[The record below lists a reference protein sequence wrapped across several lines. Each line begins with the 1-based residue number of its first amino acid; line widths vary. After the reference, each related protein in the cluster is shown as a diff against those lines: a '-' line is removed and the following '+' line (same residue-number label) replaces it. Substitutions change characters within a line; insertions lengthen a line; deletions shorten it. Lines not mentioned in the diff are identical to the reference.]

1 MNRNIVLLLFSLTHL
16 LATAGLEVAS
26 PFSDNAVLQQ
36 GRPVPVWGRA
46 EAGAKVSVEFGEQKV
61 SVVANAAGS
70 WRVELKPLPAEATPR
85 TLTVRASGES
95 FACENVVVG
104 EVWLASGQS
113 NMQWT
118 LQNCAKH
125 LTEVRDA
132 MNHSESLEIRYL
144 RIGAQAESQP
154 VKTFDR
160 TRYRWCMDSS
170 KTRPAQSAVA
180 FFFAHRLHRELKV
193 PVGII
198 DTSWGGKPIEGFIPR
213 EQFES
218 HEALKPILE
227 LADSNRLEELKK
239 IEGGVFIRNDAG
251 HPGRIFNGRLAPLA
265 PYSVRGT
272 IWYQGES
279 NAGIDEDPRG
289 YRHKMAALAT
299 GWRQAFE
306 DARMPFYFVQLP
318 PFRSEWIAWARL
330 REEQRRSLVIPH
342 TGMAVT
348 IDLRSADIHPPNKI
362 DVAERLARWSL
373 AKTYKTTQA
382 IPSGPI
388 FKFAD
393 FEGKQVRVHFDYV
406 GAGLMVARKEGL
418 KAPVVTPDAPLE
430 HFELRGEDGV
440 WHPAQ
445 AAIDDSRVLLTSKSV
460 NRPTA
465 VRYACEGAPANA
477 NLYNRAGLPASP
489 FSSDPDSVPWVNV
502 KPN

>member
-1 MNRNIVLLLFSLTHL
+1 MNRNIVLLLLPFIHVV
-16 LATAGLEVAS
+16 AAAGMEVAS

-36 GRPVPVWGRA
+36 GRPVPVWGTA
-46 EAGAKVSVEFGEQKV
+46 EAGAKVSVEFGEQKA
-61 SVVANAAGS
+61 SAVANEKGS
-70 WRVELKPLPAEATPR
+70 WRTELKPLQASAKPR
-85 TLTVRASGES
+85 TLTVRAGGES
-95 FACENVVVG
+95 FVCENVGVG

-113 NMQWT
+113 NMQWN
-118 LQNCAKH
+118 LNQCAGH
-125 LTEVRDA
+125 LGEVRAA
-132 MNHSESLEIRYL
+132 MTDSERLGVRYL
-144 RIGAQAESQP
+144 RIDARAESQP
-154 VKTFDR
+154 VDTFDR
-160 TRYRWCMDSS
+160 AKYRWRVDSPEV
-170 KTRPAQSAVA
+170 RPAQSAVA
-180 FFFAHRLHRELKV
+180 FFFARRLHRELKV
-193 PVGII
+193 PVGVI

-218 HEALKPILE
+218 HEALKPVLE
-227 LADSNRLEELKK
+227 LADANRLEELKK

-251 HPGRIFNGRLAPLA
+251 HPGRIFNGRLAPVA
-265 PYSVRGT
+265 PYPVRGA

-279 NAGIDEDPRG
+279 NAGMDEDPRG

-306 DARMPFYFVQLP
+306 DAEMPFYFVQLP
-318 PFRSEWIAWARL
+318 PFRKEWIAWARL
-330 REEQRRSLVIPH
+330 REEQRRSLAIPH

-362 DVAERLARWSL
+362 DVAERLARWPL
-373 AKTYKTTQA
+373 AKTYKTTRA
-382 IPSGPI
+382 IPSGPL
-388 FKFAD
+388 FKSAA

-406 GAGLMVARKEGL
+406 GAGLMAARKEGL
-418 KAPVVTPDAPLE
+418 KPPLATPDAPLQ
-430 HFELRGEDGV
+430 HFELRGDDGV
-440 WHPAQ
+440 WHSAR
-445 AAIDDSRVLLTSKSV
+445 AAIDGSSVLVTSKSV